1 MSAVNKE
8 LSRRFAE
15 LFSTGHEALADEVL
29 SPAVVMYGSVPGG
42 GLDGRE
48 AVKGLIAA
56 YRAAFPD
63 NTSGVEQQVAE
74 GDTVVTRWCARGT
87 HRGEFG
93 SIAATGR
100 GYEINGV
107 TIERIAD
114 GRIAEAWA
122 VWDGLE
128 LLGQLGLAPESA
140 PARA

>member
-8 LSRRFAE
+8 LSRRFTE
-15 LFSTGHEALADEVL
+15 LFSTGDESLADEVL
-29 SPAVVMYGSVPGG
+29 SSEVVMHGSVPGG
-42 GLDGRE
+42 KLDGRD
-48 AVKGLIAA
+48 AVKGFVAT

-63 NTSGVEQQVAE
+63 NTSTVQQQIAE

-93 SIAATGR
+93 SIPPTGCR
-100 GYEINGV
+100 YEINGV
-107 TIERIAD
+107 TIERIVD
-114 GRIAEAWA
+114 GRIAEVWA

-128 LLGQLGLAPESA
+128 LLGQLGIAPEST